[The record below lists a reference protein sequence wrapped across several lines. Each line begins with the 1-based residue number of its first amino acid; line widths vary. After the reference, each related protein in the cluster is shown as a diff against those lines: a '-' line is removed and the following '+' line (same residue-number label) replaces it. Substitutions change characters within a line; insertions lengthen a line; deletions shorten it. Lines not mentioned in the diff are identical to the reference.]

1 MAHDHR
7 GHSHGHKHEVEGGRN
22 LFITLVLNFGISLVE
37 IFGGILANSL
47 SLISDALHNFSD
59 GLAMLISYI
68 ALKISKRDANARNTF
83 GYHRIQII
91 AALFNSVTLIVI
103 SIFLIHA
110 AYQRFIA
117 PEEVNS
123 IPMLIV
129 ATIGLIANFIGVFL
143 LKDQSKSNLNIKS
156 AYLHLIGDTL
166 SSVAVIIGGILIY
179 FFDIFW
185 IDPLITVLISL
196 YIIKETY
203 SIVIETYHILMQAVP
218 KDLDILQITQ
228 DIEKIEVIKD
238 IHHVH
243 AWSLSDKEIHFE
255 AHANLNSDLRTSEYE
270 HIIHQIEK
278 LLKHKYQ
285 INHVTLQM
293 EFEFCN
299 DNNIISN
306 N

>member
-1 MAHDHR
+1 MGHDH
-7 GHSHGHKHEVEGGRN
+7 HGHIHEVKDGRN
-22 LFITLVLNFGISLVE
+22 LFITIVLNVGISIAEVV
-37 IFGGILANSL
+37 GGIFANSL

-59 GLAMLISYI
+59 SLAMLISYI

-83 GYHRIQII
+83 GYHRIQIL

-103 SIFLIHA
+103 STFLIHA
-110 AYQRFIA
+110 AYQRFVT

-143 LKDQSKSNLNIKS
+143 LKNHSKSNLNIKS

-166 SSVAVIIGGILIY
+166 SSIAVIIGGILIY
-179 FFDIFW
+179 FFDLYW

-203 SIVIETYHILMQAVP
+203 SIVIKTYHILMQAVP
-218 KDLDILQITQ
+218 KDLDILQITKE
-228 DIEKIEVIKD
+228 IELIGEIKD
-238 IHHVH
+238 IHHIH
-243 AWSLSDKEIHFE
+243 AWSLNDTEIHFE
-255 AHANLNSDLRTSEYE
+255 AHANLNSDLKTSEYE
-270 HIIHQIEK
+270 HIIHQIER
-278 LLKHKYQ
+278 LLKHKYR

-306 N
+306 K

>member
-1 MAHDHR
+1 MGHDH
-7 GHSHGHKHEVEGGRN
+7 HGHHGRIHEAKDGRN
-22 LFITLVLNFGISLVE
+22 LFITIVLNVGISIAEVV
-37 IFGGILANSL
+37 GGIFANSL

-68 ALKISKRDANARNTF
+68 ALKISKRDANAQNTF
-83 GYHRIQII
+83 GYHRIQIL
-91 AALFNSVTLIVI
+91 AALLNSVTLIVI

-110 AYQRFIA
+110 AYQRFVT

-143 LKDQSKSNLNIKS
+143 LKNQSKSNLNIRS

-179 FFDIFW
+179 FFDLYW

-218 KDLDILQITQ
+218 KDLDILQITKE
-228 DIEKIEVIKD
+228 IEMIGEIKD
-238 IHHVH
+238 IHHIH
-243 AWSLSDKEIHFE
+243 AWSLNDTEIHFE
-255 AHANLNSDLRTSEYE
+255 AHANLNSDLKTSEYE

-278 LLKHKYQ
+278 LLKHKYR

-293 EFEFCN
+293 EFEFCD

-306 N
+306 K